1 MSRAATPFRR
11 AAAGELGGS
20 GSQRYRSISLAASA
34 DGMPTPMRTAA
45 AYNLCIAINGAQNLV
60 AGIPR

>member
-1 MSRAATPFRR
+1 
-11 AAAGELGGS
+11 
-20 GSQRYRSISLAASA
+20 
-34 DGMPTPMRTAA
+34 MPTPMRTAA